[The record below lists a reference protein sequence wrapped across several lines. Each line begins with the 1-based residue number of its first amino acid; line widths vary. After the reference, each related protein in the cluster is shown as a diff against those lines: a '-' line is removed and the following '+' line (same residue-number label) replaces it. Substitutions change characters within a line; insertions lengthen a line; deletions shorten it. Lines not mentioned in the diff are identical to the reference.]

1 MKSICFEC
9 SLIGKSC
16 CKGTQICLTTGDVR
30 RISQYLAVDSF
41 STIENPDL
49 AYMDPGDD
57 PGWLTLTLRSDGK
70 RRVLKRTG
78 NQSCMM
84 LGENGCLLPMI
95 VRPLV
100 CRLHPYLFT
109 EAGIAGIDPDCLI
122 SREPDW
128 PGVLKQLGMAPG
140 EANNWHKLLYFELHG
155 EYPANSDI
163 DGGARS
169 TESEKKAA

>member
-49 AYMDPGDD
+49 AYIDPGDD

-95 VRPLV
+95 VRKDKYPNSLPGQRASRP
-100 CRLHPYLFT
+100 CPSGRLKV
-109 EAGIAGIDPDCLI
+109 
-122 SREPDW
+122 R
-128 PGVLKQLGMAPG
+128 
-140 EANNWHKLLYFELHG
+140 
-155 EYPANSDI
+155 
-163 DGGARS
+163 
-169 TESEKKAA
+169 